1 LRAPSRGFADSILK
15 EHDLVHTRL
24 VAPHF

>member
-24 VAPHF
+24 VARHF